1 MNTLYRNIITIF
13 FLFTFQLAIAQI
25 TPQEAAQKIARGIN
39 LGNTLEPPTEGA
51 WNNGAVQKY
60 YFDDYNNAGFACV
73 RIPVRWDEHTETSS
87 PFRIDPAWMNRV
99 EEVVDWGL
107 SRGLYIIINS
117 HHDNWIKDNY
127 NELNKERFDSIWS
140 QISFRFKRKSDK
152 LFFEIINEPIGLTVE
167 QVDDLNQREL
177 SIIRKKNPTR
187 IVIYSGNEW
196 SALDRLMEAKIPN
209 DNYVIAYFHMYDPW
223 NFAGKGNGTWGS
235 ISDINKIKSQFATA
249 HNWSVSNNIPVILSE
264 FGAIKKCDYNSRML
278 FYSTYVEQALKN
290 KIPFMVW
297 DDGGNFQVYE
307 RAARTWN
314 EIKDIL
320 IHTSEESPV
329 ITSYKIEN
337 DLSITIHWQQNTNK
351 NILTIVERKTDGEK
365 FLLFAELS
373 STDTTFNDIGIEKNK
388 NYYYRI
394 ISKINDT
401 VSYYSY
407 PVKIFAKPI
416 VRRPYLAAPFAIPD
430 TIEAEYFDIGGEGLT
445 YHDTEQLN
453 IPGAFRTEEWV
464 DIEARD
470 SGGYQIAYVA
480 TGEWLEYTI
489 TVPDSGNYNI
499 TAFVASKNGGGKIK
513 FTSGT
518 NSSEIID
525 IPSTN
530 SWQSTTKVKG
540 NIFLPQGKQILRMNI
555 VLANPFNIDK
565 FAITRKDTSTSIK
578 SNSKNNFVYELYQN
592 YPNPFNPTTTIKF
605 IIPTP
610 LPKASLRDNPPFAK
624 VRNTGWFVTLK
635 VYDILGKEVATL
647 VNERKRPGE
656 YTITFDGS
664 NLSSG
669 IYYYQIKT
677 NGFIKTKKMLLLQ

>member
-1 MNTLYRNIITIF
+1 MNKKYLFIILVF
-13 FLFTFQLAIAQI
+13 FTVDALFAQL
-25 TPQEAAQKIARGIN
+25 TPLQAVAEIKKGIN

-51 WNNGAVQKY
+51 WNNGPAQEHF
-60 YFDDYNNAGFACV
+60 FDDYKNAGFTCV
-73 RIPVRWDEHTETSS
+73 RIPVRWDKHMQTSS

-99 EEVVDWGL
+99 EDIVDWGL
-107 SRGLYIIINS
+107 SRGLYIIINA

-140 QISFRFKRKSDK
+140 QISFRFRRKSDK
-152 LFFEIINEPIGLTVE
+152 LFFEIINEPIGLTIE
-167 QVDDLNQREL
+167 QVDDLNKREL

-196 SALDRLMEAKIPN
+196 SALDRMMAAKIPN
-209 DNYVIAYFHMYDPW
+209 DNFIIAYFHMYNPW
-223 NFAGKGNGTWGS
+223 NFAGQGNGTWGTV
-235 ISDINKIKSQFATA
+235 SDINKIKSQFLSA
-249 HNWSVSNNIPVILSE
+249 HNWSVQNNVPVILSE

-278 FYSTYVEQALKN
+278 FYKTYVEHALKN
-290 KIPFMVW
+290 NIPFMVW

-307 RAARTWN
+307 RTAGTWN

-337 DLSITIHWQQNTNK
+337 DFSITINWQQKTN
-351 NILTIVERKTDGEK
+351 NSILTLIERKTDGNK
-365 FLLFAELS
+365 FHLFSELS

-416 VRRPYLAAPFAIPD
+416 ERHPYLNAPFVIPA
-430 TIEAEYFDIGGEGLT
+430 TIEAEYFDVGGEGLT
-445 YHDTEQLN
+445 YHDTEELN

-464 DIEARD
+464 DIEPRD

-499 TAFVASKNGGGKIK
+499 TVLVASKKGGGKIQ
-513 FTSGT
+513 FTSGN
-518 NSSEIID
+518 NSSEIINV
-525 IPSTN
+525 PSTN
-530 SWQSTTKVKG
+530 SRQKTTKVKG
-540 NIFLPQGKQILRMNI
+540 NIFLNRGEQILRMDI
-555 VLANPFNIDK
+555 VLANPFNVDK
-565 FAITRKDTSTSIK
+565 FAITQKDTSTSVKI
-578 SNSKNNFVYELYQN
+578 NNKNRFEYKLYQN
-592 YPNPFNPTTTIKF
+592 YPNPFNPTTTIKY

-610 LPKASLRDNPPFAK
+610 LPKASLRDNSSFAK
-624 VRNTGWFVTLK
+624 GENTWEFVTLK
-635 VYDILGKEVATL
+635 VFDILGREVSTL
-647 VNERKRPGE
+647 
-656 YTITFDGS
+656 IS
-664 NLSSG
+664 HS
-669 IYYYQIKT
+669 
-677 NGFIKTKKMLLLQ
+677 LQTSKLKINFC